1 MLYGAHEGLP
11 RQPLQMAIDKCFIMV
26 VVQTSRQLLSL
37 NQVHSDNVIC
47 MFTLANNKE
56 CSLS

>member
-11 RQPLQMAIDKCFIMV
+11 RQPLQMAIDKCFMV
-26 VVQTSRQLLSL
+26 VVQTSKQLLSL

-56 CSLS
+56 CRLS